1 MITIQKVVS
10 RNFILDF
17 VVKIQNLLGKNL
29 TSYEKM
35 IQKGM
40 DQVQEELEQKNIKMK
55 WYRYEITQLTNGAV
69 AIIFYGDEVIKK
81 GKGVDFDV

>member
-17 VVKIQNLLGKNL
+17 VTSIQNMLGMNL
-29 TSYEKM
+29 TMYEKM
-35 IQKGM
+35 IKKGIS
-40 DQVQEELEQKNIKMK
+40 QVQDELKSQRIEMA

-69 AIIFYGDEVIKK
+69 AIMLYGDKK
-81 GKGVDFDV
+81 

>member
-1 MITIQKVVS
+1 MEKRVRIVKVVT

-17 VVKIQNLLGKNL
+17 SANIQNIFGSNL

-35 IQKGM
+35 VNKAI
-40 DQVQEELEQKNIKMK
+40 DQIEEEMVEQNIELE

-69 AIIFYGDEVIKK
+69 AVLMYGDKK
-81 GKGVDFDV
+81 

>member
-17 VVKIQNLLGKNL
+17 VTTIQNLLGKNL
-29 TSYEKM
+29 TIYEKM
-35 IQKGM
+35 VDKGIN
-40 DQVQEELEQKNIKMK
+40 QVKAELKQKNIKMK

-69 AIIFYGDEVIKK
+69 AIIFYGDKK
-81 GKGVDFDV
+81 